1 VVAAVIE
8 LKRGMRWRDYLLLL
22 TLLFYSIMLLSM
34 GYICSMRAEKQE
46 VTGRKQLSVV
56 LEAIELETAKKVA
69 KKRGVST
76 SSLVRMLILDE
87 ARRLGI
93 E

>member
-1 VVAAVIE
+1 MLV
-8 LKRGMRWRDYLLLL
+8 LL
-22 TLLFYSIMLLSM
+22 
-34 GYICSMRAEKQE
+34 GYICSMKADKQE
-46 VTGRKQLSVV
+46 TTGKKQLSVV
-56 LEAIELETAKKVA
+56 LEATELEIAKKVA

-87 ARRLGI
+87 ARRLDI

>member
-1 VVAAVIE
+1 MLV
-8 LKRGMRWRDYLLLL
+8 LL
-22 TLLFYSIMLLSM
+22 

-46 VTGRKQLSVV
+46 ATGKKQLSVV
-56 LEAIELETAKKVA
+56 LEATELETAKKVA

-87 ARRLGI
+87 ARRLDI
-93 E
+93 Q

>member
-1 VVAAVIE
+1 
-8 LKRGMRWRDYLLLL
+8 
-22 TLLFYSIMLLSM
+22 MLL
-34 GYICSMRAEKQE
+34 GYICSMRAEKQAT
-46 VTGRKQLSVV
+46 TGKKQLSVV
-56 LEAIELETAKKVA
+56 LEATELETAKKVA

-87 ARRLGI
+87 ARRLAI

>member
-1 VVAAVIE
+1 
-8 LKRGMRWRDYLLLL
+8 
-22 TLLFYSIMLLSM
+22 MLLPI

-46 VTGRKQLSVV
+46 ATGRKQLSVV
-56 LEAIELETAKKVA
+56 LEAVELETAKKVA

>member
-1 VVAAVIE
+1 VLI
-8 LKRGMRWRDYLLLL
+8 R
-22 TLLFYSIMLLSM
+22 
-34 GYICSMRAEKQE
+34 YICSVRAEKQE
-46 VTGRKQLSVV
+46 ATGKKQLSVV
-56 LEAIELETAKKVA
+56 LEAAELETAKKVA

-87 ARRLGI
+87 ARRLGV